1 MIRVR
6 QLEVGATM
14 YVVVSYTA
22 EDGHVVRPGL
32 SLVQAYR
39 LVGQLGRGAIFRSQ
53 GMSVY
58 ARPVYPRV
66 SDAAAAAAPPSKRP
80 RRAAA

>member
-1 MIRVR
+1 MNRVR
-6 QLEVGATM
+6 SSEVGTAV

-22 EDGHVVRPGL
+22 EQGHVIRPGL

-53 GMSVY
+53 DMSVY
-58 ARPVYPRV
+58 ARPVYPRIPETAETSSARSPSRPV
-66 SDAAAAAAPPSKRP
+66 AA
-80 RRAAA
+80 

>member
-6 QLEVGATM
+6 QSEVCATV

-22 EDGHVVRPGL
+22 ESGHVVRPGL

-39 LVGQLGRGAIFRSQ
+39 LVGQLGRGAVFRSQ
-53 GMSVY
+53 DMSVY
-58 ARPVYPRV
+58 ARPIYPRTSEPV
-66 SDAAAAAAPPSKRP
+66 NLAPAPMPSG
-80 RRAAA
+80 RAAA